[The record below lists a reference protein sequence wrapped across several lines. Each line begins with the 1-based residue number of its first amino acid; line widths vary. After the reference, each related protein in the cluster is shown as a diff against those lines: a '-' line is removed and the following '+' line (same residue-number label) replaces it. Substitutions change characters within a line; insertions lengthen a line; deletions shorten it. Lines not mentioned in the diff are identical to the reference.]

1 MRGAADFR
9 GRKGVLMTTTKHAA
23 MAANGASA
31 PAGIMSGTGPGVP
44 AAEVGTPAPK
54 TRHGL
59 YFFLMFVLPLVAL
72 FVFALLRGN
81 E

>member
-1 MRGAADFR
+1 
-9 GRKGVLMTTTKHAA
+9 MTTTKHAA
-23 MAANGASA
+23 GA
-31 PAGIMSGTGPGVP
+31 
-44 AAEVGTPAPK
+44 ETPAPK